1 MATMAA
7 GRRGAGIAWVGAT
20 AFLVAGA
27 LVYVLAPEDGP
38 LGVSDRS
45 GLVSMVIG
53 LPGLVVALVA
63 LLWARPGAREDQA
76 AAVARLAREVRS
88 VGEPQWTHS
97 LGGDL
102 AAIDVT
108 FTFRPYAHG
117 RAAEL
122 PTTPAGQLDR
132 VVEDYRALRPRRLVI
147 TGEAGAGKTVLARKL
162 VMELNQARAED
173 EPVAVLIAL
182 ADWDEDELLSD
193 WIVRHLERD
202 FGLPPRSARAV
213 MAGRM
218 VLPVLDGLDEMDLDD
233 VVATESRARGAL
245 EALATYQNGTG
256 PAPLVLTCRTRQ
268 YDALETDGSHIL
280 DAARIE
286 IDPVTPE
293 EAIRFLGRRGAA
305 RRPGLWQP
313 VLDELA
319 AAPRGVLARALSTPW
334 RLTLASR
341 VYERDGD
348 PGELVPATTVVEIA
362 DLLLSRFIGASVTST
377 PRAPDRYRPYDI
389 HVRLHRLALL
399 LGAGSTAETDLVLHR
414 LGERMPPGRVRGVV
428 CAWLAVA
435 AVAPVLV
442 LAWSWPDVDRM
453 AFAGLAIVIVVGS
466 LVEEVRDR
474 TATSVLTDIAMPPL
488 GSPLWR
494 VGLRRCLR
502 AGVRSLPAYVPV
514 TVLAASLWQALPEA
528 VGGGGGDPGLLVLL
542 GWMGLAILAWASA
555 GQLDSTA
562 VGPAGPVR
570 AGWWTFVLCMGVP
583 VTGAMVSGGP
593 DAADAVMTSL
603 LMAGILALQRDWVGY
618 LVFLASQCRLRYRPA
633 RFLDWS
639 VTAGLMRTS
648 GIAYQFRH
656 REFQEWLV
664 RHPEPVDR
672 PGG

>member
-1 MATMAA
+1 MAA
-7 GRRGAGIAWVGAT
+7 GGRGTGMVWVGAT

-27 LVYVLAPEDGP
+27 LVYVLVPEHDP

-45 GLVSMVIG
+45 GLVSMVVG

-76 AAVARLAREVRS
+76 AAVARLAREVHS

-108 FTFRPYAHG
+108 FTFRPYAHA

-122 PTTPAGQLDR
+122 PATPAGQLER
-132 VVEDYRALRPRRLVI
+132 VVEDYRALRPRRLVV
-147 TGEAGAGKTVLARKL
+147 TGAAGAGKTVLARKL
-162 VMELNQARAED
+162 VMELNRTRAED

-182 ADWDEDELLSD
+182 ADWDGDELLSD
-193 WIVRHLERD
+193 WVVRHLERD

-218 VLPVLDGLDEMDLDD
+218 VLPVLDGLDEMDADD
-233 VVATESRARGAL
+233 VTVTESRARRAL
-245 EALATYQNGTG
+245 EALATYQYGTD
-256 PAPLVLTCRTRQ
+256 PAPLVLTCRTHR
-268 YDALETDGSHIL
+268 YDDLESDGSHIL
-280 DAARIE
+280 DAARID

-293 EAIRFLGRRGAA
+293 QAIRFLGQRGAA
-305 RRPGLWQP
+305 RRPGPWQP
-313 VLDELA
+313 VLDELG
-319 AAPRGVLARALSTPW
+319 AAPQGVLATALSTPW
-334 RLTLASR
+334 RLTLASV
-341 VYERDGD
+341 VYERYGD
-348 PGELVPATTVVEIA
+348 PGEMVPAATVGEIA
-362 DLLLSRFIGASVTST
+362 DLLLGRFIEASVSSA

-389 HVRLHRLALL
+389 HLRLHRLAVL
-399 LGAGSTAETDLVLHR
+399 LGTGSAAETDLVLHR
-414 LGERMPPGRVRGVV
+414 LGERLPTRRVRAVV
-428 CAWLAVA
+428 CAGLALA
-435 AVAPVLV
+435 AVPPALV
-442 LAWSWPDVDRM
+442 LARSLPWSDVDM
-453 AFAGLAIVIVVGS
+453 MLMSAFTLAVVAGS
-466 LVEEVRDR
+466 LIEETRGRNAVSM
-474 TATSVLTDIAMPPL
+474 TAEIAMPSL

-494 VGLRRCLR
+494 LGMRRFFR
-502 AGVRSLPAYVPV
+502 TSARRIPPYIAGAL
-514 TVLAASLWQALPEA
+514 LAAGAWQALPEA
-528 VGGGGGDPGLLVLL
+528 VGGGGGNPLFLLLL
-542 GWMGLAILAWASA
+542 GWLCLAVLTWSSA

-570 AGWWTFVLCMGVP
+570 AGWWTFVLCVGVP
-583 VTGAMVSGGP
+583 VTGAVTTGG
-593 DAADAVMTSL
+593 AQTADAVMGSL
-603 LMAGILALQRDWVGY
+603 LLVGLLALQRDWVGY
-618 LVFLASQCRLRYRPA
+618 LVFLASHHQLRFRLA
-633 RFLDWS
+633 RFLDWT

>member
-1 MATMAA
+1 C
-7 GRRGAGIAWVGAT
+7 
-20 AFLVAGA
+20 
-27 LVYVLAPEDGP
+27 P
-38 LGVSDRS
+38 
-45 GLVSMVIG
+45 
-53 LPGLVVALVA
+53 
-63 LLWARPGAREDQA
+63 RP
-76 AAVARLAREVRS
+76 
-88 VGEPQWTHS
+88 
-97 LGGDL
+97 
-102 AAIDVT
+102 
-108 FTFRPYAHG
+108 
-117 RAAEL
+117 
-122 PTTPAGQLDR
+122 
-132 VVEDYRALRPRRLVI
+132 PRRLVI
-147 TGEAGAGKTVLARKL
+147 TGAAGAGKTVLARKL

-233 VVATESRARGAL
+233 VAATESRARGAL
-245 EALATYQNGTG
+245 EALATYQNGTD

-293 EAIRFLGRRGAA
+293 QAIRFLGQRGAA
-305 RRPGLWQP
+305 RRPGRWQP

-319 AAPRGVLARALSTPW
+319 AAPQGVLATALSTPW

-389 HVRLHRLALL
+389 HLRLHRLAVL

-428 CAWLAVA
+428 CACLAAA

-442 LAWSWPDVDRM
+442 LARSWRDVDQTLM
-453 AFAGLAIVIVVGS
+453 AALTIVIVVGS
-466 LVEEVRDR
+466 LVEEVRGR
-474 TATSVLTDIAMPPL
+474 TTTSVLTEIAMPSL

-494 VGLRRCLR
+494 VGLRRFLR
-502 AGVRSLPAYVPV
+502 MSARSLPAYVMG
-514 TVLAASLWQALPEA
+514 TVLAAGLWQAAPKA
-528 VGGGGGDPGLLVLL
+528 VGGGGGDPRILVLL
-542 GWMGLAILAWASA
+542 AWLMLAALAWASA
-555 GQLDSTA
+555 SQLDSTA
-562 VGPAGPVR
+562 VGPPGPVR

-583 VTGAMVSGGP
+583 GAGAVTSGGAE
-593 DAADAVMTSL
+593 AADGLMASL
-603 LMAGILALQRDWVGY
+603 LMVGILALQRDWVGY
-618 LVFLASQCRLRYRPA
+618 LVFLASQRRLRFRPA

-672 PGG
+672 SGG